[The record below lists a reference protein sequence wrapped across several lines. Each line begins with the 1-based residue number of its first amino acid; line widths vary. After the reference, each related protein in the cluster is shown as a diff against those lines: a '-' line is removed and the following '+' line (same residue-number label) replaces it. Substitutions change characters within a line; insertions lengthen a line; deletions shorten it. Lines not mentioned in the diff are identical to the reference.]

1 MHKLGKYKE
10 TDSMGDLITEHYRM
24 LLLISRFGIALGFGD
39 KNIGDVCRESGVDV
53 NTFLAIVN
61 MLFDE
66 DDTRNYAAEK
76 VSIVSLLSYLH
87 NSHDYFLQ
95 LRLPAIRVK
104 LHEEIGG
111 AQGNLSHAIMNYFD
125 EYVAEVQNHMMYE
138 EKTVFPYVQALLN
151 GKKKI
156 NYNIDMFS
164 RQHDRVEAR
173 LTEFKQI
180 IIKYYPVKS
189 SDEINSILIDI
200 FNCERDLALHN
211 AIEDRLF
218 VPAITALERKKDVRA

>member
-24 LLLISRFGIALGFGD
+24 LLLVSRFGIALGFGD
-39 KNIGDVCRESGVDV
+39 KNIGEVCRESGVDV
-53 NTFLAIVN
+53 TTFLAIVN

-66 DDTRNYAAEK
+66 DDTRND
-76 VSIVSLLSYLH
+76 VSENISIESLLSYLH
-87 NSHDYFLQ
+87 NTHDYFLNF
-95 LRLPAIRVK
+95 RLPAIRAK
-104 LHEEIGG
+104 LYEAIGG
-111 AQGNLSHAIMNYFD
+111 EQGNLSHAIMNYFD
-125 EYVAEVQNHMMYE
+125 EYVAEVQKHMMYE
-138 EKTVFPYVQALLN
+138 EKTVFPYVQSLLD

-156 NYNIDMFS
+156 DYNIDVFS
-164 RQHDRVEAR
+164 RQHDRIEAR

-189 SDEINSILIDI
+189 TNELNNVLNDI

-218 VPAITALERKKDVRA
+218 VPSIMALEKKKDLHA

>member
-39 KNIGDVCRESGVDV
+39 KNIGEVCRESGVDV
-53 NTFLAIVN
+53 TTFLAIVN

-66 DDTRNYAAEK
+66 DDTRKPAAENI
-76 VSIVSLLSYLH
+76 SIESLLFYMH
-87 NSHDYFLQ
+87 NTHDYFLNY
-95 LRLPAIRVK
+95 RLPAIRAK
-104 LHEEIGG
+104 LYEAIGG
-111 AQGNLSHAIMNYFD
+111 EQGNLSHAIMNYFD
-125 EYVAEVQNHMMYE
+125 EYAAEVQNHMMYE
-138 EKTVFPYVQALLN
+138 EKTVFPYVRLLL
-151 GKKKI
+151 GGEKKTD
-156 NYNIDMFS
+156 YNIDTFS

-180 IIKYYPVKS
+180 IIKYYPAKS
-189 SDEINSILIDI
+189 TNEINNVLVDI

-218 VPAITALERKKDVRA
+218 VPAIIALERKKEVQP

>member
-10 TDSMGDLITEHYRM
+10 TDSMGDLITKHYRM

-39 KNIGDVCRESGVDV
+39 KSIGEVCRESGVDV
-53 NTFLAIVN
+53 DTFLAIVN

-66 DDTRNYAAEK
+66 DDTRNYAADN

-87 NSHDYFLQ
+87 NTHDYFLNF
-95 LRLPAIRVK
+95 RLPAIRTK
-104 LHEEIGG
+104 LHDAIGG
-111 AQGNLSHAIMNYFD
+111 EQGNLSHAIMNYFD

-138 EKTVFPYVQALLN
+138 EKTVFPYVRALLD

-156 NYNIDMFS
+156 NYNIDTFS

-189 SDEINSILIDI
+189 TDEINSVLIDI

-218 VPAITALERKKDVRA
+218 VPAIVALERKKDLQS

>member
-39 KNIGDVCRESGVDV
+39 KNIGEVCRESGVDV
-53 NTFLAIVN
+53 DTFLAIVN

-66 DDTRNYAAEK
+66 GDARNASENI
-76 VSIVSLLSYLH
+76 SIVSLLSYLH
-87 NSHDYFLQ
+87 NTHDYFLNF
-95 LRLPAIRVK
+95 RLPAIRAK
-104 LHEEIGG
+104 LYEAIGG
-111 AQGNLSHAIMNYFD
+111 EQGNLLHAIMNYFD
-125 EYVAEVQNHMMYE
+125 EYVAEVQKHMTYE
-138 EKTVFPYVQALLN
+138 EKTVFPYVRLLLD
-151 GKKKI
+151 GKKKTG
-156 NYNIDMFS
+156 YNIDVFS
-164 RQHDRVEAR
+164 RQHDRIEAR

-189 SDEINSILIDI
+189 TNELNNVLLDI

-218 VPAITALERKKDVRA
+218 VPAIMALEQKKDLQS